1 MQEKFYA
8 ARLEG
13 DFDSVVA
20 ALRRVGF
27 DDEAVAHYLAN
38 ATIDLS
44 PAVHAPVDDETS
56 AVVIEREGR
65 FLLWRGLTGPSFIR
79 DSDSEARDVAREFE
93 RKGVGGTWAIF
104 GRRRLARTLQ

>member
-13 DFDSVVA
+13 DFDSVAA

-27 DDEAVAHYLAN
+27 DDEAVEHYLAN
-38 ATIDLS
+38 AAIDLS
-44 PAVHAPVDDETS
+44 QAVHAPVDDETS

-65 FLLWRGLTGPSFIR
+65 FLLWRGFTGPSFIC
-79 DSDSEARDVAREFE
+79 DSDSEALNA
-93 RKGVGGTWAIF
+93 
-104 GRRRLARTLQ
+104 TLRVDLRQS